1 VVNRWVAG
9 ALTRAVLD
17 GRWALMEDID
27 RAPFEVLSA
36 LLPLLERRRLFLPG
50 RGQLLG
56 TSQLSSLTPSSFL
69 LLHSLL
75 ALFAAV
81 LCCDVTWCGVSRG
94 GARFPAVRHTHDR
107 AKQPAAAPGNRAN
120 SQFAVLSSADS
131 AAVRR

>member
-1 VVNRWVAG
+1 MVWCVVLKRWVAG

-56 TSQLSSLTPSSFL
+56 MCFSHDTQL
-69 LLHSLL
+69 LLWW
-75 ALFAAV
+75 
-81 LCCDVTWCGVSRG
+81 WC
-94 GARFPAVRHTHDR
+94 
-107 AKQPAAAPGNRAN
+107 
-120 SQFAVLSSADS
+120 
-131 AAVRR
+131 